1 MRNWMGLIII
11 FLGGV
16 LIEIIYA
23 WIKNRS
29 EEKDKKLTQNQLIS
43 KYENTRSAD
52 KRKELVRRIS
62 DKEYLAGIAM
72 NNSDSGVRSAAVDKI
87 DDQKVLAEIAEK
99 DPYALSRLSA
109 VKKLTDQAVL
119 KRIVFND
126 SENFVRSEAAKRITD
141 PELLKELVLR
151 KRDDQVAYGAA
162 LAIEDRAFLER
173 LLMSEDISKAVRQG
187 VFRRLKEL
195 PGQTRLTP
203 GCWVFS
209 CYDRTRVA
217 GLMLANPSFYEAE
230 NVIRLFREAYSIA
243 PDVKVVHVK
252 AEDWDAP
259 GITAT
264 ETGFD
269 WNIDEVDAKKN
280 QYLVSH
286 CGFSEQQASM
296 TKWTTLAYPNAGL
309 LLVIVNFWL
318 DV

>member
-1 MRNWMGLIII
+1 MFS
-11 FLGGV
+11 FLKKEQSQEQ
-16 LIEIIYA
+16 LMQ
-23 WIKNRS
+23 KL
-29 EEKDKKLTQNQLIS
+29 EKIGDVKK
-43 KYENTRSAD
+43 RC
-52 KRKELVRRIS
+52 ELV
-62 DKEYLAGIAM
+62 DKITDKDYLTKIALKDPDR
-72 NNSDSGVRSAAVDKI
+72 NVRFRAVARI
-87 DDQKVLAEIAEK
+87 DDQKVLSEIAEK
-99 DPYALSRLSA
+99 DTDWGLRSAA
-109 VKKLTDQAVL
+109 VKKLTDQSVLEKTAAHDPERTVRAIAVERIQDEAIL
-119 KRIVFND
+119 KKFAAQQND
-126 SENFVRSEAAKRITD
+126 EFVAKAALRAITD
-141 PELLKELVLR
+141 R
-151 KRDDQVAYGAA
+151 T
-162 LAIEDRAFLER
+162 FLEQ
-173 LLMSEDISKAVRQG
+173 LLMSEDSLAGIRKEAVK
-187 VFRRLKEL
+187 RLGNL
-195 PGQTRLTP
+195 PGQSRLKP

-209 CYDRTRVA
+209 CYDRAKVA

-243 PDVKVVHVK
+243 PDAKVVHVK

>member
-1 MRNWMGLIII
+1 MQKL
-11 FLGGV
+11 
-16 LIEIIYA
+16 
-23 WIKNRS
+23 
-29 EEKDKKLTQNQLIS
+29 EKIGDVKK
-43 KYENTRSAD
+43 RC
-52 KRKELVRRIS
+52 ELV
-62 DKEYLAGIAM
+62 DKITDKDYLTKIALKDPDR
-72 NNSDSGVRSAAVDKI
+72 NVRFRAVARI
-87 DDQKVLAEIAEK
+87 DDQKVLSEIAEK
-99 DPYALSRLSA
+99 DTDWGLRSAA
-109 VKKLTDQAVL
+109 VKKLTDQSVLEKTAAHDPERTVRAIAVERIQDEAIL
-119 KRIVFND
+119 KKFAAQQND
-126 SENFVRSEAAKRITD
+126 EFVAKAALRAITD
-141 PELLKELVLR
+141 R
-151 KRDDQVAYGAA
+151 T
-162 LAIEDRAFLER
+162 FLEQ
-173 LLMSEDISKAVRQG
+173 LLMSEDSLAGIRKEAVK
-187 VFRRLKEL
+187 RLGNL
-195 PGQTRLTP
+195 PGQSRLKP

-209 CYDRTRVA
+209 CYDRAKVA

-243 PDVKVVHVK
+243 PDAKVVHVK